1 MADKPR
7 IVEDIQRELLARE
20 PRDGEGLTA
29 PQRKFLARRVYTF
42 SDKAALDEI
51 GAELLDIY
59 KWRNEPAFRVAYD
72 ALVPKVTVEDA
83 KKDLGQLLI
92 DCVTTITNALKGEEV
107 TKSQRWAVERVFK
120 AFGMEK
126 LIIETTHTNI
136 PFEARL
142 ALEMARRGLALPPAF
157 TDLMLQYYPE
167 DYKALEEA
175 PSTGRTSTETTELSG
190 RPRQAPVEAE
200 FRELP
205 PPETT

>member
-1 MADKPR
+1 MRPKTS

-20 PRDGEGLTA
+20 PRDGEGLTS
-29 PQRKFLARRVYTF
+29 PQRKFLRARVSTF
-42 SDKAALDEI
+42 SDKAALDEV

-59 KWRNEPAFRVAYD
+59 KWRQEATFRMAYD
-72 ALVPKVTVEDA
+72 KLVPKVTVEDA
-83 KKDLGQLLI
+83 KKDLGQLLV

-107 TKSQRWAVERVFK
+107 SKSQRWAVERVFK

-142 ALEMARRGLALPPAF
+142 ALEMTRRGLALPPAF
-157 TDLMLQYYPE
+157 TDLLLQYFPE
-167 DYKALEEA
+167 DYKALEE
-175 PSTGRTSTETTELSG
+175 PSHTGQEANR
-190 RPRQAPVEAE
+190 PVEAE

-205 PPETT
+205 SS